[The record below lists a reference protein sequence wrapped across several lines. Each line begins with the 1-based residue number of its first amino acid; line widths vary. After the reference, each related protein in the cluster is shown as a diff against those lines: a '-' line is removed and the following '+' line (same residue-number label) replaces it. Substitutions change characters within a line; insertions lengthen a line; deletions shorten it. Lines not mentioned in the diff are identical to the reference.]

1 VIAQSTSFSSEGGRI
16 AMKRGSWSS
25 PGAAAATD
33 GIPVVTAN
41 VSDFSI
47 FKGLT
52 VQNWMAVV
60 R

>member
-1 VIAQSTSFSSEGGRI
+1 
-16 AMKRGSWSS
+16 MKRGSWSS